1 MIMTEKLKHIMAGAL
16 IAGAVGIPCYINS
29 NDLFAG
35 LWACLAGVIA
45 GIVKEWC
52 DNNTEGNE
60 WNWRDLGY
68 TCIGVAV
75 AMLVVIGL
83 HFGRG

>member
-1 MIMTEKLKHIMAGAL
+1 
-16 IAGAVGIPCYINS
+16 
-29 NDLFAG
+29 
-35 LWACLAGVIA
+35 LAGVIA

-52 DNNTEGNE
+52 DNNTEGNA

-83 HFGRG
+83 RFGRG

>member
-1 MIMTEKLKHIMAGAL
+1 MTMTDNIKHIMAGAL
-16 IAGAVGIPCYINS
+16 IAGAVGLPCYVNS

-52 DNNTEGNE
+52 DNHYAWE
-60 WNWRDLGY
+60 RDWKDLLA
-68 TCIGVAV
+68 TCAGVLIAV
-75 AMLVVIGL
+75 LLIVCL
-83 HFGRG
+83 HFGKG

>member
-1 MIMTEKLKHIMAGAL
+1 MAGAL

-52 DNNTEGNE
+52 DNKYNWE
-60 WNWRDLGY
+60 WDWKDLLA
-68 TCIGVAV
+68 TCIGVAI
-75 AMLVVIGL
+75 AALFILGL
-83 HFGRG
+83 HFGKG